1 MSGSGERRSGRPPVI
16 GLTGGI
22 GAGKSTVARIL
33 ESLGCV
39 VSDSDRDAAAV
50 METSDVRE
58 RLRAW
63 WGDGI
68 IAADGTLDRGAIAA
82 RVFEDPRERGRLENL
97 VHPLV
102 HERRRRRFEEASP
115 DSRAWVIDAPLLFE
129 AGLDEECDAIIF
141 VDASRDLRVRRV
153 ETGRGWDAS
162 EIDRREAAQ
171 LPIEEKR
178 NRATVVITNN
188 AATERLENDVRAFLD
203 SMTRT

>member
-171 LPIEEKR
+171 LPIDEKR

-203 SMTRT
+203 SMIRT

>member
-1 MSGSGERRSGRPPVI
+1 MTASTPHRTGRPPVI

-33 ESLGCV
+33 EGMGCV

-50 METSDVRE
+50 IETPEVLE
-58 RLRAW
+58 RLKAW
-63 WGDGI
+63 WGHEIVGP
-68 IAADGTLDRGAIAA
+68 DGTPDRRAIAA
-82 RVFEDPRERGRLENL
+82 RVFDDPRERGRLENL

-102 HERRRRRFEEASP
+102 HERRRRRFAEA
-115 DSRAWVIDAPLLFE
+115 DSDTRALVIDAPLLFE

-141 VDASRDLRVRRV
+141 VDASRDLRLERVRS
-153 ETGRGWDAS
+153 ERGWDES

-178 NRATVVITNN
+178 RRATTVIANN
-188 AATERLENDVRAFLD
+188 AAADRLEMDVEAFLE
-203 SMTRT
+203 SMPRH

>member
-1 MSGSGERRSGRPPVI
+1 MTSSSQHRSGKPPVI

-22 GAGKSTVARIL
+22 GAGKSTVGRIL
-33 ESLGCV
+33 QNLGCV

-50 METSDVRE
+50 LAMPDVRE
-58 RLRAW
+58 QLEDW
-63 WGDGI
+63 WGKEI
-68 IAADGTLDRGAIAA
+68 VAPDGTLDRRAIAA

-102 HERRRRRFEEASP
+102 HERRRARFAEAP
-115 DSRAWVIDAPLLFE
+115 ADTRAHVIDAPLLFE

-141 VDASRDLRVRRV
+141 VDAAREVRVQRV
-153 ETGRGWDAS
+153 KMERGWDEA

-178 NRATVVITNN
+178 SRATAVIANN
-188 AATERLENDVRAFLD
+188 AAADRLEMDVRAFLE
-203 SMTRT
+203 SMARH

>member
-1 MSGSGERRSGRPPVI
+1 MSDPTPHRSGRPPII

-33 ESLGCV
+33 ETMGCV

-50 METSDVRE
+50 LETPEVKE
-58 RLRAW
+58 RLQAW
-63 WGDGI
+63 WGDQI
-68 IAADGTLDRGAIAA
+68 IASDGTLDRRAIAA
-82 RVFEDPRERGRLENL
+82 RVFDDPRERGRLENL

-102 HERRRRRFEEASP
+102 HERRRKRFEEASP
-115 DSRAWVIDAPLLFE
+115 DSRALVIDAPLLFE

-141 VDASRDLRVRRV
+141 VDAPRELRLERV
-153 ETGRGWDAS
+153 KSERGWDES

-178 NRATVVITNN
+178 IRATAVITNN
-188 AATERLENDVRAFLD
+188 ATADRLENDVRAFLE
-203 SMTRT
+203 SMTRH